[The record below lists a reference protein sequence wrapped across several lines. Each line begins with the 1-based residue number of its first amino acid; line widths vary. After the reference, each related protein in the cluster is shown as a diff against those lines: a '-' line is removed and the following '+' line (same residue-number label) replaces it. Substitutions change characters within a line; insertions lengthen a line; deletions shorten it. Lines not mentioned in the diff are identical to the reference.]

1 LSNFVE
7 NTLYGWDLY
16 GPRRLDQEMD
26 EEEYTNKYVNL
37 RILKSIQEYLKTPE
51 NKHTAVY
58 PIKIP
63 DDLLY
68 QLLKLK
74 GAQGADGVIHQIF
87 RLGLSIWSEKLYN
100 TVFGSQRN
108 LEDFIE
114 LVKRRNKGDE

>member
-1 LSNFVE
+1 
-7 NTLYGWDLY
+7 
-16 GPRRLDQEMD
+16 MD

-37 RILKSIQEYLKTPE
+37 RILKSIQEYLKEPE

-74 GAQGADGVIHQIF
+74 GAQGADDVIHQVF
-87 RLGLSIWSEKLYN
+87 RLGLSIWSEKLYS

-114 LVKRRNKGDE
+114 LVKKRNKADQ

>member
-1 LSNFVE
+1 
-7 NTLYGWDLY
+7 
-16 GPRRLDQEMD
+16 MD

-58 PIKIP
+58 PIRIP

-68 QLLKLK
+68 QLLKIK